1 MKATDPATATRRANA
16 PQPGRCRR
24 LVLVLGDQL
33 DDDSAVFDGFDPSR
47 DRIWMAEV
55 AGEATHVWN
64 SQSRIAIF
72 LASMRHFRDR
82 LRARGWPVAYR
93 ELQTTGAT
101 WTLEPLPDRPVPKPP
116 PSSGPDDGGET
127 LAGQLRSALGH
138 LRPSE
143 VHAVDPGEWR
153 LRRELQEVAA
163 AAGIPWVSCPDR
175 HFICTP
181 EEFARH
187 ARGRKQLRLEYF
199 YREQRQRTGLLM
211 DGDQPLGGQWN
222 YDAEN
227 RESFGREGP
236 GFVPVPRA
244 FPPDAVTRG
253 VLDLV
258 RERFGSHPG
267 ALDRFDWPV
276 TPADAE
282 AALDDFI
289 DHRLPE
295 FGRWQDA
302 MWSGEPWLHH
312 SRLSAAMN
320 LKLLAPRRVLAAVE
334 AAHRSG
340 RVPLAAAEGFIR
352 QILGWREYVRG
363 VYWHLMPGYLERN
376 GLGADEPLPPFF
388 WTGETEFNCLR
399 HALRQTLD
407 LGYAH
412 HIQRLMVT
420 GLFTLLLGVRPREV
434 HAWYLAVYVDAVEW
448 VELPNVLGMSQYADG
463 GVMASK
469 PYVATGKY
477 IQRMSNYCQGC
488 RFDPAQATGPKACP
502 FTTLY
507 WDFLSR
513 HRAALAKNPRMSLQV
528 RNLERSTPEQL
539 ASIASQAGVL
549 RASLRAAVGP
559 KPPAPTAG

>member
-1 MKATDPATATRRANA
+1 MKANA
-16 PQPGRCRR
+16 PATSARPANALLSAPCRR

-93 ELQTTGAT
+93 ELQTTSAT

-163 AAGIPWVSCPDR
+163 AAGIPWVSRPDR

-236 GFVPVPRA
+236 GFVPVPKA
-244 FPPDAVTRG
+244 FPRTPSPVGSSTWCGNASART
-253 VLDLV
+253 
-258 RERFGSHPG
+258 RERWTGS
-267 ALDRFDWPV
+267 
-276 TPADAE
+276 T
-282 AALDDFI
+282 
-289 DHRLPE
+289 
-295 FGRWQDA
+295 GRSPRPMRRPRWTT
-302 MWSGEPWLHH
+302 SSNTGC
-312 SRLSAAMN
+312 RNSAAGKMPCGRAN
-320 LKLLAPRRVLAAVE
+320 PGCTIHASARR
-334 AAHRSG
+334 
-340 RVPLAAAEGFIR
+340 
-352 QILGWREYVRG
+352 
-363 VYWHLMPGYLERN
+363 
-376 GLGADEPLPPFF
+376 
-388 WTGETEFNCLR
+388 
-399 HALRQTLD
+399 
-407 LGYAH
+407 
-412 HIQRLMVT
+412 
-420 GLFTLLLGVRPREV
+420 
-434 HAWYLAVYVDAVEW
+434 
-448 VELPNVLGMSQYADG
+448 
-463 GVMASK
+463 
-469 PYVATGKY
+469 
-477 IQRMSNYCQGC
+477 
-488 RFDPAQATGPKACP
+488 
-502 FTTLY
+502 
-507 WDFLSR
+507 
-513 HRAALAKNPRMSLQV
+513 
-528 RNLERSTPEQL
+528 
-539 ASIASQAGVL
+539 
-549 RASLRAAVGP
+549 
-559 KPPAPTAG
+559 